1 MNVLES
7 GKTYFEEHG
16 EELLAAAG
24 LSKVQFAQAMG
35 IKAQNVGKMIATKN
49 ALSLAKV
56 AEVLDI
62 PLQVLVYG
70 PEQNVV
76 DVRGCVYVNGAPYL
90 VSKKR
95 DIEEL
100 LEILA

>member
-1 MNVLES
+1 MVRVIRFVRFVVLSRCGQVLS
-7 GKTYFEEHG
+7 G
-16 EELLAAAG
+16 
-24 LSKVQFAQAMG
+24 
-35 IKAQNVGKMIATKN
+35 
-49 ALSLAKV
+49 
-56 AEVLDI
+56 LDI

-70 PEQNVV
+70 PEQKVV
-76 DVRGCVYVNGAPYL
+76 DVRGCVYVNGAPHL

>member
-1 MNVLES
+1 MSVLEIE
-7 GKTYFEEHG
+7 KTYFEQHG
-16 EELLAAAG
+16 DEMLAIAG

-56 AEVLDI
+56 AEILNV

-70 PEQNVV
+70 PERKEL
-76 DVRGCVYVNGAPYL
+76 DVHGCIFVNGAAHL
-90 VSKKR
+90 VSKKE

-100 LEILA
+100 LSSL